1 MADRTIKVI
10 TPATNFDFLTLD
22 EAKQLLGLLTADTS
36 HDEQITMMIS
46 IFSQTI
52 AEYCHRVFARETV
65 IETWREEFNG
75 RLFLSHWPVKE
86 ADIQVVSA
94 GSAWTNGT
102 VVPPVVLDA
111 SQYEL
116 EEASGKLS
124 FIANPGGTQSMSW
137 DWPTV
142 VTYTG
147 GYDLPA
153 EAPLPLKQATTLLI
167 MEARM
172 RLQQAQVAGIRSISH
187 KESRIMFFDPNM
199 LLAKILSAHTV
210 GLNPAVD
217 ALLKRYIRVE
227 V

>member
-10 TPATNFDFLTLD
+10 TPATIFDFLTLA
-22 EAKQLLGLLTADTS
+22 EAKLLLGISSTDTS
-36 HDEQITMMIS
+36 HDEQITMMIT

-52 AEYCHRVFARETV
+52 AEYCNRTFAKETV

-86 ADIQVVSA
+86 ADIQTVSA
-94 GSAWTNGT
+94 GTGAT
-102 VVPPVVLDA
+102 VLDVTE
-111 SQYEL
+111 YEL

-124 FIANPGGTQSMSW
+124 FITNPGGSQSMPW

-147 GYDLPA
+147 GFDLPA
-153 EAPLPLKQATTLLI
+153 EAPMPLKQATVLLI

-172 RLQQAQVAGIRSISH
+172 RLMQAQVAGIRQIAH
-187 KESRIMFFDPNM
+187 KESRISFFDPNA
-199 LLAKILSAHTV
+199 LLLKTLGAHL
-210 GLNPAVD
+210 GGINPAVD
-217 ALLKRYIRVE
+217 ALLKHYMHVE

>member
-10 TPATNFDFLTLD
+10 TPATNFDLLTLD
-22 EAKQLLGLLTADTS
+22 EAKLLLGLSPTDAS
-36 HDEQITMMIS
+36 HDQQITMMIT

-65 IETWREEFNG
+65 TETWREEING

-86 ADIQVVSA
+86 TDIQTVSA
-94 GSAWTNGT
+94 GTDPT
-102 VVPPVVLDA
+102 VLDV

-124 FIANPGGTQSMSW
+124 FVTNPGGTQSTPW

-147 GYDLPA
+147 GFDLPA
-153 EAPLPLKQATTLLI
+153 EAPMPLKQATTLLI

-187 KESRIMFFDPNM
+187 KESRIMFFDPNA

>member
-22 EAKQLLGLLTADTS
+22 EAKMLLGLSATDTS
-36 HDEQITMMIS
+36 HDDQITMMIS

-65 IETWREEFNG
+65 IETWREEDNG
-75 RLFLSHWPVKE
+75 RLFLSHWPVRE
-86 ADIQVVSA
+86 ADIQ
-94 GSAWTNGT
+94 T
-102 VVPPVVLDA
+102 VYACWDGYTTVLDS

-124 FIANPGGTQSMSW
+124 FITNPGGSQSTPW
-137 DWPTV
+137 TWPTA

-153 EAPLPLKQATTLLI
+153 ETPLPLKQATTILI

-187 KESRIMFFDPNM
+187 KESRVMFFDPNA
-199 LLAKILSAHTV
+199 LLAKILSAHPM
-210 GLNPAVD
+210 GLNPSVD
-217 ALLKRYIRVE
+217 ALLKRYIRIE